1 MKITILKGDLKKK
14 AYNKKGLFIS
24 GQRIKKTNEK
34 SKNILVIGSGGREHA
49 LAWKCAQDD
58 SVKHVFVC
66 PGNAGTHLED
76 KVSNIEIDS
85 NDFDAIESF
94 CFEENIEL
102 VIIGPEQPLVMG
114 LTDFL
119 QSKGINAFGPSKN
132 ASRLEG
138 SKTFSKDF
146 FVKYNIPT
154 AGYKS
159 FEDFDQ
165 AVSHLEKINYPTV
178 VKADGLAAGK
188 GVIICSNKDEA
199 INALN
204 SIFKDKAFG
213 SAGNRAIIEDFLEG
227 EEASFIAVVSK
238 NKIIPLATSQDHKA
252 VGDGDVGLNTGGM
265 GAYSPAPIVTE
276 NINQKILDEVMYP
289 TMQGLIKEGSPYLGF
304 LYAGLMIKDGE
315 IKVLEFNC
323 RFGDPETQ
331 PILLR
336 LNSSLVD
343 LCMAAINDTL
353 DSYSIEWTQKHSCG
367 VVIASEGYPESYES
381 NKEVNISEH
390 NNSDTKLFHAG
401 TKYEDEKIITNGGRV
416 FCATALGDNLKEA
429 QENAYNLVQKVEFD
443 GAFHR
448 KDIGFKGIK

>member
-1 MKITILKGDLKKK
+1 MNVLI
-14 AYNKKGLFIS
+14 
-24 GQRIKKTNEK
+24 
-34 SKNILVIGSGGREHA
+34 IGSGGREHA
-49 LAWKCAQDD
+49 LAWKSAQDN

-66 PGNAGTHLED
+66 PGNAGTHLEN
-76 KVSNIEIDS
+76 KISNISVDS
-85 NDFDAIESF
+85 KDFEAIENF
-94 CFEENIEL
+94 CVREDIGL

-114 LTDFL
+114 LADYL
-119 QSKGINAFGPSKN
+119 QNKGINTFGPSKS
-132 ASRLEG
+132 AAQLEG

-154 AGYKS
+154 ASYKS
-159 FEDFDQ
+159 FEDFNI
-165 AVSHLEKINYPTV
+165 ALNHLEEIKYPTV

-188 GVIICSNKDEA
+188 GVIICKNKDEA
-199 INALN
+199 IEALN
-204 SIFKDKAFG
+204 SIFKDKTFG
-213 SAGNRAIIEDFLEG
+213 SAGNKVVIEDFLEG

-238 NKIIPLATSQDHKA
+238 DKIIPLATSQDHKA

-265 GAYSPAPIVTE
+265 GAYSPAPIVNE
-276 NINQKILDEVMYP
+276 EIHQKILDKVMFP
-289 TMQGLIKEGSPYLGF
+289 TMQGLIEEGSPYLGF

-336 LNSSLVD
+336 LNSSLVE
-343 LCMAAINDTL
+343 LCMAAINNNL

-367 VVIASEGYPESYES
+367 VVIASEGYPETYKS
-381 NKEVNISEH
+381 NKEININE
-390 NNSDTKLFHAG
+390 NKNQDAKLFHAG
-401 TKYEDEKIITNGGRV
+401 TKYENEKIITAGGRV
-416 FCATALGDNLKEA
+416 FCATALGNDLKEA
-429 QENAYNLVQKVEFD
+429 QENAYNLVQKVEFE

>member
-1 MKITILKGDLKKK
+1 MNVLI
-14 AYNKKGLFIS
+14 
-24 GQRIKKTNEK
+24 
-34 SKNILVIGSGGREHA
+34 IGSGGREHA
-49 LAWKCAQDD
+49 LAWKSAQDN

-66 PGNAGTHLED
+66 PGNAGTHLEN
-76 KVSNIEIDS
+76 KISNISVDS
-85 NDFDAIESF
+85 KDFEAIENF
-94 CFEENIEL
+94 CVREDIGL

-114 LTDFL
+114 LADYL
-119 QSKGINAFGPSKN
+119 QNKGINTFGPSKS
-132 ASRLEG
+132 AAQLEG

-159 FEDFDQ
+159 FEDFNI
-165 AVSHLEKINYPTV
+165 ALNHLEEIKYPTV

-188 GVIICSNKDEA
+188 GVIICKNKDEA
-199 INALN
+199 IEALN
-204 SIFKDKAFG
+204 SIFKDKTFG
-213 SAGNRAIIEDFLEG
+213 SAGNKVVIEDFLEG

-238 NKIIPLATSQDHKA
+238 DKIIPLATSQDHKA

-265 GAYSPAPIVTE
+265 GAYSPAPIVNE
-276 NINQKILDEVMYP
+276 EIHQKILDKVMFP
-289 TMQGLIKEGSPYLGF
+289 TMQGLIEEGSPYLGF

-336 LNSSLVD
+336 LNSSLVE
-343 LCMAAINDTL
+343 LCMAAINNNL
-353 DSYSIEWTQKHSCG
+353 DSYSIEWSQKHSCG
-367 VVIASEGYPESYES
+367 VVIASEGYPETYKS
-381 NKEVNISEH
+381 NKEININE
-390 NNSDTKLFHAG
+390 NKNQDAKLFHAG
-401 TKYEDEKIITNGGRV
+401 TKYENEKIITAGGRV
-416 FCATALGDNLKEA
+416 FCATALGNDLKEA
-429 QENAYNLVQKVEFD
+429 QENAYNLVQKVEFE

>member
-1 MKITILKGDLKKK
+1 MNVLI
-14 AYNKKGLFIS
+14 
-24 GQRIKKTNEK
+24 
-34 SKNILVIGSGGREHA
+34 IGSGGREHA
-49 LAWKCAQDD
+49 LAWKSAQDN

-66 PGNAGTHLED
+66 PGNAGTHLEN
-76 KVSNIEIDS
+76 KISNISVDS
-85 NDFDAIESF
+85 KDFEAIENF
-94 CFEENIEL
+94 CVREDIGL

-114 LTDFL
+114 LADYL
-119 QSKGINAFGPSKN
+119 QNKGINTFGPSKS
-132 ASRLEG
+132 AAQLEG

-159 FEDFDQ
+159 FEDFNI
-165 AVSHLEKINYPTV
+165 ALNHLEEIKYPTV

-188 GVIICSNKDEA
+188 GVIICKNKDEA
-199 INALN
+199 IEALN
-204 SIFKDKAFG
+204 SIFKDKTFG
-213 SAGNRAIIEDFLEG
+213 SAGNKVVIEDFLEG

-238 NKIIPLATSQDHKA
+238 DKIIPLATSQDHKA

-265 GAYSPAPIVTE
+265 GAYSPAPIVNE
-276 NINQKILDEVMYP
+276 EIHQKILDKVMFP
-289 TMQGLIKEGSPYLGF
+289 TMQGLIEEDSPYLGF

-336 LNSSLVD
+336 LNSSLVE
-343 LCMAAINDTL
+343 LCMAAINNNL

-367 VVIASEGYPESYES
+367 VVIASEGYPETYKS
-381 NKEVNISEH
+381 NKEININE
-390 NNSDTKLFHAG
+390 NKNQDAKLFHAG
-401 TKYEDEKIITNGGRV
+401 TKYENEKIITAGGRV
-416 FCATALGDNLKEA
+416 FCATALGNDLKEA
-429 QENAYNLVQKVEFD
+429 QENAYNLVQKVEFE